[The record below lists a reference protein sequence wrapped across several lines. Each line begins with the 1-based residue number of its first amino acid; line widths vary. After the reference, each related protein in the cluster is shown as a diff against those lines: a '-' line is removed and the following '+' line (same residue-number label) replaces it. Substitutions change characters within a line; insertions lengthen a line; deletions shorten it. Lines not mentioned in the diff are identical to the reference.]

1 MSAINITQQS
11 PGIFSV
17 AGDLTFVSIDKK
29 TVESLAF
36 LKSAPSVTIDLAQ
49 VTNTDSG
56 GLALLIEWIKFARD
70 NRIELK
76 FRNIPEQLLT
86 LAKLSGLETT
96 EYFAAALPE

>member
-1 MSAINITQQS
+1 VNAINITQQS

-36 LKSAPSVTIDLAQ
+36 LKSAHSVTIDLAQ

-56 GLALLIEWIKFARD
+56 GLALLIEWVKFARG
-70 NRIELK
+70 NRVELK

-86 LAKLSGLETT
+86 LAKLSGLETS
-96 EYFAAALPE
+96 EYFAPALPE